1 LLVSWCAG
9 DRCVMVDNDYDCDRS
24 RRPDVEDRRW
34 SDTGRILGGR
44 TIRRSD
50 DAVCDLHYACGKDEH
65 GYG

>member
-1 LLVSWCAG
+1 
-9 DRCVMVDNDYDCDRS
+9 MVDNDYDCDRS

>member
-1 LLVSWCAG
+1 
-9 DRCVMVDNDYDCDRS
+9 MVDNDDDCDRS
-24 RRPDVEDRRW
+24 RRPGVEDRRW

-44 TIRRSD
+44 TIRRSG